1 MADNDKQ
8 IKELFDAKVHLGHK
22 KNRIHPK
29 AKKYIYTMD
38 NGVSIIDLTKTAEL
52 LDKAEKYI
60 TSLFKEG
67 KKLLVVATKRIA
79 SSSIEKFCKENNIS
93 YVTSK
98 WPAGLLT
105 NFETVR
111 KNVRKME
118 EMKKAKEE
126 KQWDKLVKHEQS
138 ALGKELI
145 KLEKFYG
152 GLSDLK
158 KMPDALFIIDI
169 KKEKN
174 ALAEAR
180 NFNLSIIAIV
190 DTNVD
195 PGLVNFPIPG
205 NDDSFSSVD
214 YLFKKTMEGYIQ
226 DKSKIQSSNV
236 KSK

>member
-1 MADNDKQ
+1 MADNDKL

-38 NGVSIIDLTKTAEL
+38 SGVSIIDLTKTAEL
-52 LDKAEKYI
+52 LDKAEKFL
-60 TSLFKEG
+60 SQLAKDG
-67 KKLLVVATKRIA
+67 KKLLIVATKRIA
-79 SSSIEKFCKENNIS
+79 APAIEKFCRDNNIS

-118 EMKKAKEE
+118 DMKKAKQEG
-126 KQWDKLVKHEQS
+126 QWEKLVKHEQS
-138 ALGKELI
+138 GLTKDLI

-152 GLSDLK
+152 GLSELK
-158 KMPDALFIIDI
+158 KMPDALFIVDI

-174 ALAEAR
+174 ALLEAR
-180 NFNLSIIAIV
+180 KYKLPIIAIV

-195 PGLVNFPIPG
+195 PDLVGYPIPG
-205 NDDSFSSVD
+205 NDDSFSSINC
-214 YLFKKTMEGYIQ
+214 LFNRVMSSYIMKKE
-226 DKSKIQSSNV
+226 SSEN
-236 KSK
+236 KNS